1 LVKKVALNG
10 CIIDKY
16 ALQSRAVNRPLIA
29 TNHIEQTGEKSI
41 MKMTK
46 KKAAI
51 GVAIIIALVAIW
63 SVMKPAPA
71 EAAEMKVYGSLNYML
86 SNNENASGVAT
97 SKAENNGS
105 SIGVD
110 LTSPLSEGVDGFAKL
125 EVEIDADDSGSSPFD
140 SKLAYAGI
148 DMGDAGVLS
157 AGRQDSVFKGAVT
170 SKTDVFPEYGGSAA
184 QKLFSRDSHTVTY
197 SNSLGAIQFDNL
209 IKVDG
214 TTGKSGVDVYETAA
228 TMDLSDSLNIGVA
241 YTDDK
246 VNAVEYKGAG
256 VTFDISDATSIGY
269 NHTRKEVESTKIET
283 TANEVVASH
292 LIGATTFSVG
302 YGEIEDGN
310 KYTTVGAEKKIGENF
325 SLYGAFQQTDVP
337 TGVDT
342 QDAAAGI
349 KFTF

>member
-1 LVKKVALNG
+1 
-10 CIIDKY
+10 
-16 ALQSRAVNRPLIA
+16 
-29 TNHIEQTGEKSI
+29 

-46 KKAAI
+46 KKWTIGAAI
-51 GVAIIIALVAIW
+51 VVAVIVLWTVL
-63 SVMKPAPA
+63 KPAPA
-71 EAAEMKVYGSLNYML
+71 EATEMKVYGSLNYML
-86 SNNENASGVAT
+86 SNNEDANGKSTA
-97 SKAENNGS
+97 KAENNGS

-110 LTSPLSEGVDGFAKL
+110 FSSNLSEGVDGFAKL
-125 EVEIDADDSGSSPFD
+125 EVGVDADDSGSTPFD

-148 DMGDAGVLS
+148 DMGDVGVLS

-214 TTGKSGVDVYETAA
+214 STGKSGVDVYETAA
-228 TMDLSDSLNIGVA
+228 SMDLSDSLNIGVA

-246 VNAVEYKGAG
+246 VNSTEYMGAG
-256 VTFDISDATSIGY
+256 ITFDISDATSVGY
-269 NHTRKEVESTKIET
+269 TYTTKEVESTSLET

-292 LIGATTFSVG
+292 KIDATTFSVG

-337 TGVDT
+337 AGVDT

>member
-1 LVKKVALNG
+1 
-10 CIIDKY
+10 
-16 ALQSRAVNRPLIA
+16 
-29 TNHIEQTGEKSI
+29 

-51 GVAIIIALVAIW
+51 GVAIIVALVALW

-157 AGRQDSVFKGAVT
+157 AGRQNSVFKGAVT

-184 QKLFSRDSHTVTY
+184 QKLFSRDSHTVVY
-197 SNSLGAIQFDNL
+197 SKSLGAVQFDNL

-228 TMDLSDSLNIGVA
+228 TMDLTDSLNIGVA

-269 NHTRKEVESTKIET
+269 NHTRKEVESTKLET

-292 LIGATTFSVG
+292 LIGTTTFSVG

-310 KYTTVGAEKKIGENF
+310 KYTTVGAEKKIGESF

>member
-1 LVKKVALNG
+1 
-10 CIIDKY
+10 
-16 ALQSRAVNRPLIA
+16 
-29 TNHIEQTGEKSI
+29 

-110 LTSPLSEGVDGFAKL
+110 FTSPLSEGVDGFAKL

-157 AGRQDSVFKGAVT
+157 AGRQNSVFKGAVT

-184 QKLFSRDSHTVTY
+184 QKLFSRDSHTVAY
-197 SNSLGAIQFDNL
+197 SKSLGAVQFDNL

-269 NHTRKEVESTKIET
+269 NHTRKEVESTKVET

-292 LIGATTFSVG
+292 LIGTTTISVG

-325 SLYGAFQQTDVP
+325 SLYGAYQQTDVP

>member
-1 LVKKVALNG
+1 
-10 CIIDKY
+10 
-16 ALQSRAVNRPLIA
+16 
-29 TNHIEQTGEKSI
+29 

-110 LTSPLSEGVDGFAKL
+110 FTSPLSEGVDGFAKL

-184 QKLFSRDSHTVTY
+184 QKLFSRDSHTVVY
-197 SNSLGAIQFDNL
+197 SKSLGAVQFDNL

-228 TMDLSDSLNIGVA
+228 TMDLTDSLNIGVA

-269 NHTRKEVESTKIET
+269 NHTRKEVESTKLET

-292 LIGATTFSVG
+292 LIGTTTFSVG

-310 KYTTVGAEKKIGENF
+310 KYTTVGAEKKIGESF

>member
-1 LVKKVALNG
+1 
-10 CIIDKY
+10 
-16 ALQSRAVNRPLIA
+16 
-29 TNHIEQTGEKSI
+29 

-51 GVAIIIALVAIW
+51 GVAIIVALVAIW

-157 AGRQDSVFKGAVT
+157 AGRQNSVFKGAVT

-292 LIGATTFSVG
+292 LIGATTISVG

-310 KYTTVGAEKKIGENF
+310 KYTTVGAEKKIGESF

>member
-1 LVKKVALNG
+1 
-10 CIIDKY
+10 
-16 ALQSRAVNRPLIA
+16 
-29 TNHIEQTGEKSI
+29 

-71 EAAEMKVYGSLNYML
+71 EAAEMKVFGSLNYML

-125 EVEIDADDSGSSPFD
+125 EVSIDADDSGSSPFD

-157 AGRQDSVFKGAVT
+157 AGRQNSVFKGAVT

-197 SNSLGAIQFDNL
+197 SNNLGAVQFDNL

-269 NHTRKEVESTKIET
+269 NHTRKEVESTKVET

-292 LIGATTFSVG
+292 LIGATTISVG

-310 KYTTVGAEKKIGENF
+310 KYTTVGAEKKIGESF

>member
-1 LVKKVALNG
+1 
-10 CIIDKY
+10 
-16 ALQSRAVNRPLIA
+16 
-29 TNHIEQTGEKSI
+29 

-71 EAAEMKVYGSLNYML
+71 EAAEMKVFGSLNYML

-125 EVEIDADDSGSSPFD
+125 EVSIDADDSGSSPFD

-157 AGRQDSVFKGAVT
+157 AGRQNSVFKGAVT

-197 SNSLGAIQFDNL
+197 SNNLGAVQFDNL

-292 LIGATTFSVG
+292 LIGATTISVG

-310 KYTTVGAEKKIGENF
+310 KYTTVGAEKKIGESF

>member
-1 LVKKVALNG
+1 
-10 CIIDKY
+10 
-16 ALQSRAVNRPLIA
+16 
-29 TNHIEQTGEKSI
+29 

-51 GVAIIIALVAIW
+51 GVAIIVALVAIW

-157 AGRQDSVFKGAVT
+157 AGRQNSVFKGAVT

-197 SNSLGAIQFDNL
+197 SNNLGAIQFDNL

-246 VNAVEYKGAG
+246 VNNVEYKGAG

-292 LIGATTFSVG
+292 LIGATTISVG

-310 KYTTVGAEKKIGENF
+310 KYTTVGAEKKIGESF

>member
-1 LVKKVALNG
+1 
-10 CIIDKY
+10 
-16 ALQSRAVNRPLIA
+16 
-29 TNHIEQTGEKSI
+29 

-51 GVAIIIALVAIW
+51 GVAIIVALVAIW

-125 EVEIDADDSGSSPFD
+125 EVEVDADDSGSSPFD

-148 DMGDAGVLS
+148 DMGDLGVLS
-157 AGRQDSVFKGAVT
+157 AGRQNSVFKGAVT

-214 TTGKSGVDVYETAA
+214 ATGKSGVDVYETAA
-228 TMDLSDSLNIGVA
+228 TVDVSDSLNIGVA

-246 VNAVEYKGAG
+246 VNSVEYMGAG
-256 VTFDISDATSIGY
+256 VTFDISDATSIGL
-269 NHTRKEVESTKIET
+269 NHTIKEVESTKVET
-283 TANEVVASH
+283 TANELVASH
-292 LIGATTFSVG
+292 TMGATTLSAG
-302 YGEIEDGN
+302 YGEIKDGN
-310 KYTTVGAEKKIGENF
+310 KYTTVGAEIKLGDSF

>member
-1 LVKKVALNG
+1 
-10 CIIDKY
+10 
-16 ALQSRAVNRPLIA
+16 
-29 TNHIEQTGEKSI
+29 

-110 LTSPLSEGVDGFAKL
+110 FTSPLSEGVDGFAKL
-125 EVEIDADDSGSSPFD
+125 EVSIDADDSGSTPFD

-148 DMGDAGVLS
+148 DMGDKGVLS
-157 AGRQDSVFKGAVT
+157 AGRQNSVFKGAVT

-184 QKLFSRDSHTVTY
+184 QKLFSRDSHTVVY
-197 SNSLGAIQFDNL
+197 SKSLGAVQFDNL

-228 TMDLSDSLNIGVA
+228 TMDLTDSLNIGVA

-269 NHTRKEVESTKIET
+269 NHTRKEVESTKLET

-292 LIGATTFSVG
+292 LIGTTTFSVG

-310 KYTTVGAEKKIGENF
+310 KYTTVGAEKKIGESF

>member
-1 LVKKVALNG
+1 
-10 CIIDKY
+10 
-16 ALQSRAVNRPLIA
+16 
-29 TNHIEQTGEKSI
+29 

-51 GVAIIIALVAIW
+51 GVAIIVALVAIW

-71 EAAEMKVYGSLNYML
+71 EAVEMKVYGSLNYML

-148 DMGDAGVLS
+148 DMGDIGVLS
-157 AGRQDSVFKGAVT
+157 AGRQNSVFKGAVT

-228 TMDLSDSLNIGVA
+228 TMDVSDSLNIGVA

-246 VNAVEYKGAG
+246 VNSVEYMGAG
-256 VTFDISDATSIGY
+256 VTFDISDATSIGL
-269 NHTRKEVESTKIET
+269 NHTIKEVESTKVET
-283 TANEVVASH
+283 TANELVASH
-292 LIGATTFSVG
+292 TMGATTLSAG
-302 YGEIEDGN
+302 YGEIKDGN
-310 KYTTVGAEKKIGENF
+310 KYTTVGAEIKLGDSF

>member
-1 LVKKVALNG
+1 
-10 CIIDKY
+10 
-16 ALQSRAVNRPLIA
+16 
-29 TNHIEQTGEKSI
+29 

-110 LTSPLSEGVDGFAKL
+110 FTSPLSEGVDGFAKL
-125 EVEIDADDSGSSPFD
+125 EVSIDADDSGSTPFD

-157 AGRQDSVFKGAVT
+157 AGRQNSVFKGAVT

-228 TMDLSDSLNIGVA
+228 TMDLTDSLNIGVA

-269 NHTRKEVESTKIET
+269 NHTRKEVESTKLET

-292 LIGATTFSVG
+292 LIGTTTFSVG

-310 KYTTVGAEKKIGENF
+310 KYTTVGAEKKIGESF

>member
-1 LVKKVALNG
+1 
-10 CIIDKY
+10 
-16 ALQSRAVNRPLIA
+16 
-29 TNHIEQTGEKSI
+29 

-71 EAAEMKVYGSLNYML
+71 EAAEMKVYGSLNYMI

-110 LTSPLSEGVDGFAKL
+110 LTSNLSEGIDGFAKL
-125 EVEIDADDSGSSPFD
+125 EVEIDADDSGSTPFD

-148 DMGDAGVLS
+148 DMGDKGVLS

-170 SKTDVFPEYGGSAA
+170 SKTDVFPEFGGSAA
-184 QKLFSRDSHTVTY
+184 QKLFSRDSHTVAY
-197 SNSLGAIQFDNL
+197 SNSLGAIQIDNL
-209 IKVDG
+209 VKVDG
-214 TTGKSGVDVYETAA
+214 ATGKSGVDVYETAA
-228 TMDLSDSLNIGVA
+228 SMDLTDSLNIGVA

-246 VNAVEYKGAG
+246 VNSIEYKGAG
-256 VTFDISDATSIGY
+256 VTFDLTDETSIGY
-269 NHTRKEVESTKIET
+269 SHTIKSVESTSLDTK
-283 TANEVVASH
+283 ANEVVVSH
-292 LIGATTFSVG
+292 TIGATTFSAG
-302 YGEIEDGN
+302 YGEIVDGN
-310 KYTTVGAEKKIGENF
+310 KYTTFGAEKKIGENF
-325 SLYGAFQQTDVP
+325 SAYAGYEMTDKP

-342 QDAAAGI
+342 TNMAAGI

>member
-1 LVKKVALNG
+1 
-10 CIIDKY
+10 
-16 ALQSRAVNRPLIA
+16 
-29 TNHIEQTGEKSI
+29 

-51 GVAIIIALVAIW
+51 GVAIIVALVAIW

-157 AGRQDSVFKGAVT
+157 AGRQNSVFKGAVT

-246 VNAVEYKGAG
+246 VNNVEYKGAG

-292 LIGATTFSVG
+292 LIGATTISVG

-310 KYTTVGAEKKIGENF
+310 KYTTVGAEKKIGESF

-349 KFTF
+349 KFIF